1 MPGIF
6 STKLE
11 VPAGFGPGSKAPQP
25 AQSALIHSSF
35 ELIRNPTGEPKPVV
49 RWRFGAAYLQSKG
62 RFHISSSGNLRIPN
76 VTKSD
81 SGEYICEASN
91 TLGKA
96 SRMGIVNVV
105 EYIVETKNMDQ
116 TMTAV
121 LGENIRFLCGVRS
134 IRKIEVTFKWLKF
147 FTHEI
152 VSSSRVR
159 KTRTDIRN
167 SMLSTSDQRGYLKIS
182 RVRYRD
188 AGPYSCEIRGNN
200 NKLIAKKMVLLK
212 VKGPPDPPRDV
223 NISEGHAKG
232 EHVNVTWIL
241 GKANSSP
248 IEHKLCSLC

>member
-105 EYIVETKNMDQ
+105 
-116 TMTAV
+116 
-121 LGENIRFLCGVRS
+121 G
-134 IRKIEVTFKWLKF
+134 
-147 FTHEI
+147 
-152 VSSSRVR
+152 
-159 KTRTDIRN
+159 
-167 SMLSTSDQRGYLKIS
+167 MLQLHFALTCL
-182 RVRYRD
+182 V
-188 AGPYSCEIRGNN
+188 CT
-200 NKLIAKKMVLLK
+200 V
-212 VKGPPDPPRDV
+212 
-223 NISEGHAKG
+223 
-232 EHVNVTWIL
+232 
-241 GKANSSP
+241 
-248 IEHKLCSLC
+248 

>member
-1 MPGIF
+1 
-6 STKLE
+6 
-11 VPAGFGPGSKAPQP
+11 
-25 AQSALIHSSF
+25 
-35 ELIRNPTGEPKPVV
+35 
-49 RWRFGAAYLQSKG
+49 
-62 RFHISSSGNLRIPN
+62 
-76 VTKSD
+76 
-81 SGEYICEASN
+81 
-91 TLGKA
+91 
-96 SRMGIVNVV
+96 MGIVNVV